1 MTASNAEN
9 YYGWHLAER
18 RWRCIADGWQA
29 WAEEWQRA
37 VEKWQTWAER
47 WQRVAEGWRP
57 LAVKYISTTTDQRR
71 AEHRN
76 LKEIG

>member
-1 MTASNAEN
+1 MTAPNAEN

-18 RWRCIADGWQA
+18 RRQCIAEGWQA
-29 WAEEWQRA
+29 WVEEWQRA

-47 WQRVAEGWRP
+47 WQRVAERWQTA
-57 LAVKYISTTTDQRR
+57 AVKYISTLADQRR
-71 AEHRN
+71 TEHRN